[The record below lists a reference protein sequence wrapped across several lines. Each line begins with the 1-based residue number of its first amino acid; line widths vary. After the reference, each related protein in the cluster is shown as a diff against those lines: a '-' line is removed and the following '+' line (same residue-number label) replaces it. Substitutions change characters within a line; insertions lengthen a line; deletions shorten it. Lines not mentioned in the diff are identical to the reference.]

1 MNKEEIIKI
10 YKNNDDRLLVSKML
24 DQIEL
29 CSKRNKIQNTDFLD
43 ERQRN
48 ILQKALNRMEIENYI
63 VFGGF
68 KEAQRNTYIFY
79 PEKWNKEIAKQNYD
93 EVMQVIEI
101 ILPNELQGKYT
112 HKDYL
117 GGLMKLGLKREKIG
131 DIIVWDKGA
140 HIIILNEIVPFLE
153 QHLTTLTR
161 FQKAQI
167 TVKNI
172 KDLHPCSIQKEEI
185 EIMVSSMRLD
195 NIVSEIIK
203 TSRSKSEEIIREQRV
218 FVNYEVVEKV
228 SKNINIGDKITI
240 RGKGKFEIKNQ
251 VGNTKKGRVI
261 IKVEKYM

>member
-1 MNKEEIIKI
+1 MNKEEIISN

-29 CSKRNKIQNTDFLD
+29 CSKRNKMQNTDFLD

-48 ILQKALNRMEIENYI
+48 ILQKVLHKMKIENYI
-63 VFGGF
+63 IFGGF
-68 KEAQRNTYIFY
+68 EEAQRNICIFY
-79 PEKWNKEIAKQNYD
+79 SEKWSREIAKKNYD
-93 EVMQVIEI
+93 EVMHVIEV

-131 DIIVWDKGA
+131 DIVVWNEGA
-140 HIIILNEIVPFLE
+140 HIIVLNEIVSFIE

-172 KDLHPCSIQKEEI
+172 KDIHQCSIQKEEI

-195 NIVSEIIK
+195 NIVSELIK

-218 FVNYEVVEKV
+218 FVNYEVVEKL
-228 SKNINIGDKITI
+228 SKNISLGDKITI
-240 RGKGKFEIKNQ
+240 RGKGKFEIKEQ
-251 VGNTKKGRVI
+251 IGKTKKGKTI
-261 IKVEKYM
+261 IKAEKYM